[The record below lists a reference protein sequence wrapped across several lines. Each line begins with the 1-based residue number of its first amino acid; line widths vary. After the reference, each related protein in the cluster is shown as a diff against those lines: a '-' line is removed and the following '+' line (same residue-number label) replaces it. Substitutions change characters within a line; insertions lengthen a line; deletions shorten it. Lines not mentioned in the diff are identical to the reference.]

1 MPLFFLRIPPLAR
14 TGGGGPS
21 KSHPKVSHTAGLNT
35 SGCCRPSGG
44 GGPVLP
50 QRSEKKELPAGRDGL
65 SVLQTYRAD
74 YVLLL

>member
-1 MPLFFLRIPPLAR
+1 MGRA
-14 TGGGGPS
+14 S
-21 KSHPKVSHTAGLNT
+21 KFNHTLSHTTSLNT

>member
-1 MPLFFLRIPPLAR
+1 MGSA
-14 TGGGGPS
+14 S
-21 KSHPKVSHTAGLNT
+21 KVTLTMSHTAGLNAG
-35 SGCCRPSGG
+35 GCCRPSGG
-44 GGPVLP
+44 GSPVLP